1 MRSDRG
7 CWRSSADLSRVR
19 CERHAFENSF
29 HTIGSVIRCPRHRA
43 AHGPARIRIV
53 AADAATKLARI
64 LSRSDHQFL
73 IADAEGR
80 AVGWLHAA
88 ITEYIEAD
96 PFVVV
101 GGLVVDG
108 NHRGQGIGRML
119 LEHAEEWARKQGCS
133 IVRVWSSTARTAAHR
148 FYEHLGYRNVKTQ
161 HSFVKPVNDAGFDEI
176 KRFVPRVDQ

>member
-1 MRSDRG
+1 MRLRTVSIRSAQLSDVH
-7 CWRSSADLSRVR
+7 D
-19 CERHAFENSF
+19 
-29 HTIGSVIRCPRHRA
+29 
-43 AHGPARIRIV
+43 IV
-53 AADAATKLARI
+53 QLTGQLGYDIAAADAVTKLARI

-73 IADAEGR
+73 IADAGGR

-101 GGLVVDG
+101 GGLVVDR

-119 LEHAEEWARKQGCS
+119 LEHAEAWARKQGCS

-161 HSFVKPVNDAGFDEI
+161 HSFVKLVNDAGFDEI